1 MSSRAL
7 RKLQK
12 EQELEKQLAAVRQ
25 AEAAQAE
32 QDEDSDEDVAPLPS
46 KKPLNAFDMLDGMDE
61 EDDEDQEPEETSI
74 QTVQSTETPSQPS
87 RPRKKKK
94 KAKKK
99 DKGKAESS
107 KLATNDD
114 MDEIDRAL
122 KELSTK
128 YDETAETRAVP
139 TANDTW
145 LQEAT
150 KLLSID
156 TKNLNPVNEMKSL
169 FGNIALEGTPSPARN
184 QRRREQEQAQAGGM
198 DLETALSGRQ
208 CLGTQGKE
216 LGPLAHRRNVFM
228 QGKEEWPG
236 ATSGGLSMQR
246 EKDDSTFEK
255 KYTIVHDKYYQET
268 TATFMQYVQT
278 MEPQTLIALLRDKPY
293 HIATL
298 LQVSEIAKVQGDHF
312 VSGDLVERAL
322 FNFGRSVHSTFS
334 VAVREGTARLNFSN
348 PANRELYLA
357 TWRYIR
363 NLEQRGTWKT
373 AFEWAKVL
381 LQLDPA
387 RDPYGVTL
395 MIDQLALRGRQHVAF
410 IEMCEEGAYGE
421 MWNHLP
427 NIQISLALAHQR
439 NKEPAKA
446 RQTLAVTMHKY
457 PYILSEIAKS
467 LDIEPLPRS
476 LWGKLPSTDAEA
488 LYTQLYVTRAK
499 DLWNTP
505 ELTSLLVEVAETLD
519 HYKTFIST
527 SRPAPKLEIS
537 LEEARHVLLLEIPA
551 LISLLP
557 RQFTNMRTS
566 MSDPLPPPDSTG
578 MGEFTARAPAG
589 VDGSGPGLVQ
599 NIFGGAGGAAA
610 GLLDRILGW
619 WHAPADANDGGAA
632 NNENQRAAIE
642 EMADR
647 LGVEPELAQQMIANY
662 VFGQEEM
669 QDLPGAVDNGN
680 RPAAVEDARARL
692 VEALR
697 TLGDDDSLVGDDDS
711 LVGDDDSLPELESEP
726 GVATPPNPL
735 AATVEEDDDED
746 LQPRNAAPSGA
757 LLRHVD
763 SDDEAS
769 PSIGNTARN
778 GREPPEIDQH
788 PEPTHTIFASTS
800 RNPTQAPVIEATD
813 SIETTKDPQRIQRW
827 LLSAGFDSIKGGSS
841 IDKYVNRLRVLPK
854 QQRDWTIRMLEQRG
868 GKVLAERMRA
878 AVGD

>member
-12 EQELEKQLAAVRQ
+12 EQELEKQLAAVRE

-32 QDEDSDEDVAPLPS
+32 QDEDSDEEVAQLPS
-46 KKPLNAFDMLDGMDE
+46 KQPLNAFDMLDGMDE
-61 EDDEDQEPEETSI
+61 EEDDEDQEPAKTTK
-74 QTVQSTETPSQPS
+74 QTDESAATTSQPS
-87 RPRKKKK
+87 RPKKRKK

-107 KLATNDD
+107 KFTTNED

-128 YDETAETRAVP
+128 NEEISETRAVP
-139 TANDTW
+139 TANETW
-145 LQEAT
+145 LQHAA

-169 FGNIALEGTPSPARN
+169 FGNIALEGTVSPARN
-184 QRRREQEQAQAGGM
+184 QRRREQTQAQAGGL

-208 CLGTQGKE
+208 CMGTHGKE

-268 TATFMQYVQT
+268 TATFMQCVQT
-278 MEPQTLIALLRDKPY
+278 MEPQNLIALLRTKPY

-322 FNFGRSVHSTFS
+322 FNFGRSVHSTFG
-334 VAVREGTARLNFSN
+334 VAVREGTARLSFSN
-348 PANRELYLA
+348 PANRELYLSI
-357 TWRYIR
+357 WRYIR

-373 AFEWAKVL
+373 AFEWAKIL

-387 RDPYGVTL
+387 RDPYGITL

-427 NIQISLALAHQR
+427 NIQISLALARQR

-446 RQTLAVTMHKY
+446 RQALAVAMHKY
-457 PYILSEIAKS
+457 PYILSELAKS
-467 LDIEPLPRS
+467 LDIEPLPHF
-476 LWGKLPSTDAEA
+476 LWGKLPATDAEA

-505 ELTSLLVEVAETLD
+505 ELTSLLVEVAETVD
-519 HYKTFIST
+519 HYTTFISA
-527 SRPAPKLEIS
+527 SRSAPKLEIS

-557 RQFTNMRTS
+557 RRFTNMRTS
-566 MSDPLPPPDSTG
+566 MSDPLPPPESTG

-589 VDGSGPGLVQ
+589 IDVPGPGLVQ
-599 NIFGGAGGAAA
+599 NVFGGAGGAA
-610 GLLDRILGW
+610 GSLLDRILGW
-619 WHAPADANDGGAA
+619 WRAPANAHDDDAV
-632 NNENQRAAIE
+632 NNEDQQAAIE

-647 LGVEPELAQQMIANY
+647 LGIEPERAQEMIANY
-662 VFGQEEM
+662 VFGQEEI
-669 QDLPGAVDNGN
+669 QALPGAFDNELHDGN
-680 RPAAVEDARARL
+680 RPATMEEFMADTDDADR
-692 VEALR
+692 
-697 TLGDDDSLVGDDDS
+697 DS
-711 LVGDDDSLPELESEP
+711 DDSLPELESIS

-746 LQPRNAAPSGA
+746 LQPTNVAPSSA

-769 PSIGNTARN
+769 PSIGNMAQNGAR
-778 GREPPEIDQH
+778 PSSEIDQH

-800 RNPTQAPVIEATD
+800 RNPTQGPVIEPTD

-827 LLSAGFDSIKGGSS
+827 LLSSGFDSLKGGSS
-841 IDKYVNRLRVLPK
+841 TEIYVSRLKVLPK
-854 QQRDWTIRMLEQRG
+854 QQRDWTIRILEQRG
-868 GKVLAERMRA
+868 GKDLAERVRA

>member
-12 EQELEKQLAAVRQ
+12 EQELEKQLAAVRE

-32 QDEDSDEDVAPLPS
+32 QDEDSDEEVASLQS
-46 KKPLNAFDMLDGMDE
+46 KQPLNAFDMLDGMDE
-61 EDDEDQEPEETSI
+61 EDAEDDKDQEPEESSK
-74 QTVQSTETPSQPS
+74 QTVESTVTPSQPS
-87 RPRKKKK
+87 RPKKKKK

-128 YDETAETRAVP
+128 GDETTGAQAVP

-184 QRRREQEQAQAGGM
+184 QRRREHEQAQAGGM

-255 KYTIVHDKYYQET
+255 RYTIVHDKYYQET
-268 TATFMQYVQT
+268 TAIFMQYVQT
-278 MEPQTLIALLRDKPY
+278 MEPQTLIALLRNKPY

-348 PANRELYLA
+348 PANRELYLSI
-357 TWRYIR
+357 WRYIR

-395 MIDQLALRGRQHVAF
+395 MIDQLALRGRQHVAL

-446 RQTLAVTMHKY
+446 RQALAVAIHKY
-457 PYILSEIAKS
+457 PYILSELAKS
-467 LDIEPLPRS
+467 LDIEPLPRF

-619 WHAPADANDGGAA
+619 WHAPANANDGDTA
-632 NNENQRAAIE
+632 NNEDQRAAIE

-647 LGVEPELAQQMIANY
+647 LGIEPELAQQMIANY

-669 QDLPGAVDNGN
+669 QALPGAFGNGN
-680 RPAAVEDARARL
+680 RSATMEEFMASMEDAG
-692 VEALR
+692 EG
-697 TLGDDDSLVGDDDS
+697 TDDN
-711 LVGDDDSLPELESEP
+711 DSLPELESEP

-735 AATVEEDDDED
+735 AATVEEGDDED
-746 LQPRNAAPSGA
+746 PQPRNVASSGV

-763 SDDEAS
+763 SDDEAP
-769 PSIGNTARN
+769 PSIGNMARN
-778 GREPPEIDQH
+778 GARQSSEIDQH

-800 RNPTQAPVIEATD
+800 RNPTQAPIIEATD

-827 LLSAGFDSIKGGSS
+827 LLSAGFDSLKSGSS
-841 IDKYVNRLRVLPK
+841 IDKYVNRLLVLPK
-854 QQRDWTIRMLEQRG
+854 QQRDWTLRMLEQRG
-868 GKVLAERMRA
+868 GKDLAERVRA